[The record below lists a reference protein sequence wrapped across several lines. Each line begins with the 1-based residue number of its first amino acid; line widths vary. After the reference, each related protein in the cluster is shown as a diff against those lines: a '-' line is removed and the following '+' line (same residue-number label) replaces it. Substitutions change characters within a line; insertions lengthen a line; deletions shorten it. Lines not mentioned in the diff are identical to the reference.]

1 MKIRLSLVAFA
12 TTVHAFRTVL
22 GTVRVEGWIKAPD
35 KASGFE
41 ASNLLGGLFGLDHA
55 GGFSL
60 DGTFTDFSFSFDVR
74 PDFVPRAARFETR
87 AELLDRVERTL
98 KNASARLTRER
109 NAKLAGFTEV

>member
-1 MKIRLSLVAFA
+1 MKIRLSPVAFA
-12 TTVHAFRTVL
+12 TSIHAFRTVL